1 MAERVEER
9 LQDLERLVIKQ
20 AERIEDLEEQ
30 LNTVMRL
37 ARQAAARPRPL
48 ESEAA

>member
-9 LQDLERLVIKQ
+9 LSDLERLVVRQ

-30 LNTVMRL
+30 LNALMRM
-37 ARQAAARPRPL
+37 AHQTSMRARPR

>member
-9 LQDLERLVIKQ
+9 LSDLERLVVRQ

-30 LNTVMRL
+30 LNALMRM
-37 ARQAAARPRPL
+37 AHQTAMRVRPR
-48 ESEAA
+48 ENEAA